1 MHSKHTTSPL
11 MKKPSISSPKTP
23 ESLKKHVLPF
33 RTTSNSSASMMESP
47 KSLQAMQNHRDRLA
61 MSRLKH
67 LHDNSRQQ
75 RQQMMLRNM
84 LAGALKSERESV
96 QDASSPAHNDQQLY
110 SSSIQKRNDN
120 HAYSPQQQQ
129 SPSGPIHS
137 GQKLQRGSN
146 TLRQIAASSQKLAFV
161 GNYKRIFEVLQTL
174 QVHHHLSMCSSL
186 DI

>member
-1 MHSKHTTSPL
+1 
-11 MKKPSISSPKTP
+11 
-23 ESLKKHVLPF
+23 
-33 RTTSNSSASMMESP
+33 
-47 KSLQAMQNHRDRLA
+47 MQNHRDRLA

-96 QDASSPAHNDQQLY
+96 QDASLPAHNDQQLY

-129 SPSGPIHS
+129 SPSGSIHS